1 MAVFADIEARRAA
14 LEALRREAEACRR
27 CDLWRDA
34 TQLVFGEGPVDA
46 PAMLVGEQPG
56 DVEDR
61 TGRPFVGPAGR
72 VLERALG
79 EVGLER
85 SKLYITN
92 AVKHFKFTDRG
103 RRRIHLKPDSGEV
116 EACRVWL
123 LREIEIV
130 DPPVIAALGATALRA
145 LLGRATAVT
154 RLRGRFL
161 PFEGRELFVTV
172 HPSSILRIEDE
183 AAQAA
188 AYAAFRADLERLAAR
203 LRGEGPGAREPV
215 QGRLFG

>member
-145 LLGRATAVT
+145 LLGRAMAVT

>member
-1 MAVFADIEARRAA
+1 MAVPASVEERRAA
-14 LEALRREAEACRR
+14 LEALRREAESCRR

-61 TGRPFVGPAGR
+61 KGRPFVGPAGR
-72 VLERALG
+72 VLDRALA

-85 SKLYITN
+85 ERLYITN
-92 AVKHFKFTDRG
+92 AVKHFKFASRG
-103 RRRIHLKPDSGEV
+103 RRRIHQKPDAGEI

-123 LREIEIV
+123 LREIGIV
-130 DPPVIAALGATALRA
+130 DPPVIGALGATALRA
-145 LLGRATAVT
+145 LTGRVMAVT

-161 PFEGRELFVTV
+161 PWEGRELFVTV

-183 AAQAA
+183 AAQER
-188 AYAAFRADLERLAAR
+188 AYAAFRDDLAKLAAR
-203 LRGEGPGAREPV
+203 LRNEPPGPTTPARRSP
-215 QGRLFG
+215 FG